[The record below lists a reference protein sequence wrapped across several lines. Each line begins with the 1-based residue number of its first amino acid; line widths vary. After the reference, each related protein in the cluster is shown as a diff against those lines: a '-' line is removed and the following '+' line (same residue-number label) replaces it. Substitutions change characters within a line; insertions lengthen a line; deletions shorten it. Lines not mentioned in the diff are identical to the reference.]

1 MTGIPTFWRTK
12 AGRELWKLTPLLLPV
27 AMMAAGVGHTLRAS
41 LTSVT
46 SLVSVTSLASVTSL
60 TSGAGASE
68 AGAFGAGAYEAALA
82 QPGLLR
88 NVVFSLY
95 VAGVSTLISVVLG
108 TGLAYLIRRLP
119 AVYRRRAVGFLVPLI
134 LPHIA
139 VGFLV
144 LLWFSQTG
152 ILAAGFARLGVGGA
166 FHSPLFR
173 GDGVGIIL
181 GYVYKST
188 PFVLLLIFPILR
200 RIPDGYIQTARMLG
214 AGELR
219 CFRQVVLPRL
229 LPGIFSVSII
239 IFVYSFGAY
248 DLPFI
253 LGESRPRMISLYLYR
268 LYFSRPIAE
277 RPVAAALLILLFLA
291 GLGLVLLYA
300 RAVRGVE
307 ERERRL

>member
-12 AGRELWKLTPLLLPV
+12 AWRELWKLTPLLLPAALMV
-27 AMMAAGVGHTLRAS
+27 AGVGHTLR
-41 LTSVT
+41 V
-46 SLVSVTSLASVTSL
+46 SLVSVTTPLV
-60 TSGAGASE
+60 SGAA
-68 AGAFGAGAYEAALA
+68 AYEAALA

-88 NVVFSLY
+88 NVGFSLY
-95 VAGVSTLISVVLG
+95 VAAASTLISVILG

-152 ILAAGFARLGVGGA
+152 LLAAGFEALGVGGV
-166 FHSPLFR
+166 FRSPLFR

-229 LPGIFSVSII
+229 LPGVFSVSII

-277 RPVAAALLILLFLA
+277 RPIAAALLVLLFFV
-291 GLGLVLLYA
+291 GLGVVVLYA

>member
-12 AGRELWKLTPLLLPV
+12 AGRELWKLTPLLLPAV
-27 AMMAAGVGHTLRAS
+27 LMVAGVGHTLRVS
-41 LTSVT
+41 LISVT
-46 SLVSVTSLASVTSL
+46 PLVS
-60 TSGAGASE
+60 GAA
-68 AGAFGAGAYEAALA
+68 AYKAALA
-82 QPGLLR
+82 QPSLLR
-88 NVVFSLY
+88 NVGFSLY
-95 VAGVSTLISVVLG
+95 VAAASTLISVILG

-139 VGFLV
+139 IGFLV

-152 ILAAGFARLGVGGA
+152 LLAAGFEGLGVGGA
-166 FHSPLFR
+166 FRSPLFR

-248 DLPFI
+248 DLAFI

-277 RPVAAALLILLFLA
+277 RPIAAALLVLLFFF
-291 GLGLVLLYA
+291 GLGVVVLYA